1 MWPQAEAMGMEQE
14 AELTGIREE
23 LTEAG
28 GEI

>member
-1 MWPQAEAMGMEQE
+1 MAAGRGNGD
-14 AELTGIREE
+14 AAGGGVDRIREE